1 MKISI
6 YPTNDEMSLAAAK
19 LIALQVKE
27 KPSSLICFP
36 SGESPAGVFRHLIE
50 MVNNSSIDLSE
61 CYFVGLDEWVGLGA
75 EDDGSCT
82 KFLQE
87 NFFGPA
93 SIKEEKIY
101 FFNAKAADLD
111 AECEAM
117 DAHIKKYGP
126 LDVMMVG
133 IGMNGHIGLNE
144 PGTKFNLY
152 ANHSALDPVTVTV
165 GQKYFKQET
174 HLTGGITLGLK
185 HLQEAKIPLLV
196 ASGKKKA
203 EILQKALL
211 GEITSQVPASIF
223 QQLDNGVVL
232 LDEEAASKLSQV

>member
-1 MKISI
+1 MKIST
-6 YPTNDEMSLAAAK
+6 YPNNDTMSLAAAQ
-19 LIALQVKE
+19 LIANQVKE

-36 SGESPAGVFRHLIE
+36 SGESPAGVFRHLIK
-50 MVNNSSIDLSE
+50 MVNDNTVDLSE

-75 EDDGSCT
+75 GDDGSCT
-82 KFLQE
+82 RFLKE

-93 SIKEEKIY
+93 KIKDEKVY
-101 FFNAKAADLD
+101 FFNAQAADLD
-111 AECEAM
+111 AECDAM
-117 DAHIKKYGP
+117 NAHIEQHGP
-126 LDVMMVG
+126 LDIMMVG

-144 PGTKFNLY
+144 PGTDFNLY

-174 HLTGGITLGLK
+174 HLTAGVTLGLK

-211 GEITSQVPASIF
+211 GEITNQVPASIF
-223 QQLDNGVVL
+223 QQLTNGVVL
-232 LDEEAASKLSQV
+232 LDEDAGSQLNQA